1 MSVPPIAKATF
12 QAVVINAG
20 SNVLAQGIK
29 SYRDQFTTCALI
41 TSPLTFLWLEN
52 LEATFPGT
60 TEEKP
65 KTEKEDGRT
74 KDEKSTRDGQ
84 KRSGLNV
91 KNTVIKVLLDQTVGA
106 AWNTVLFL
114 TTMSILRGQDYDSV
128 VDSIK
133 TDFWPIMIAGFK
145 MWPFVS
151 ILCFVVIPADKRLLV
166 SSLFGVLW
174 AIYLS
179 LMSG

>member
-74 KDEKSTRDGQ
+74 KDEKSSRDGK

-91 KNTVIKVLLDQTVGA
+91 KNTVIKVFLDQTVGA
-106 AWNTVLFL
+106 AWNTALFL

>member
-1 MSVPPIAKATF
+1 MSVPPIAKATI
-12 QAVVINAG
+12 QAALINAG

-29 SYRDQFTTCALI
+29 SYRDH
-41 TSPLTFLWLEN
+41 N

-60 TEEKP
+60 TEEKA
-65 KTEKEDGRT
+65 KAEKEDDHPNKENGI
-74 KDEKSTRDGQ
+74 KNENKGS
-84 KRSGLNV
+84 SLNV
-91 KNTVIKVLLDQTVGA
+91 KNTAIKVFLDQTVGA

-114 TTMSILRGQDYDSV
+114 TTLSILRGQDYDAV

-133 TDFWPIMIAGFK
+133 TDFWPIMTAGLK

-151 ILCFVVIPADKRLLV
+151 IFCFTVIPADKRLLV

-179 LMSG
+179 LMSS

>member
-20 SNVLAQGIK
+20 SNVLAQVIK

-52 LEATFPGT
+52 LETTFPGT

-65 KTEKEDGRT
+65 KTEKEDGHA
-74 KDEKSTRDGQ
+74 KDEKSSRDGK

-91 KNTVIKVLLDQTVGA
+91 KNTVIKVFLDQTVGA

-151 ILCFVVIPADKRLLV
+151 ILCFVAIPADKRLLV